1 MINNLRDLGGIKAQ
15 DGRILKRG
23 VFARS
28 ALLNNVTPQDR
39 DMLYN
44 DMGIRLVVDLRTD
57 SETYKRPNSE
67 IPGIAYFHVPMIKE
81 NDENP
86 DTPSMS
92 EIKKRIASS
101 APDDEKIALIPD
113 MGKLYINMLR
123 NAFSKTNYL
132 TLLKELTEFKGG
144 GVLYHCTSGKDR
156 TGMVTAGLLIML
168 GAGREAIMEDYM
180 KSRES
185 SIIESEHMYS
195 KIKNMGGSDKLAAA
209 VANFS
214 IVRECFMEGFLTEI
228 EAQCGSL
235 EKFGEALVGL
245 SGEDLK
251 RFRNR
256 VLE

>member
-1 MINNLRDLGGIKAQ
+1 MINNFRDLGGIKTR

-28 ALLNNVTPQDR
+28 ALLNNVTAEDH

-57 SETYKRPNSE
+57 SEICKRPDSE
-67 IPGIAYFHVPMIKE
+67 MPGIAYFHIPMIKE

-86 DTPSMS
+86 DAPSMS
-92 EIKKRIASS
+92 EIKKRIASD

-123 NAFSKTNYL
+123 NSFSKTNYL
-132 TLLKELTEFKGG
+132 MLLKGLTEFKGG

-156 TGMVTAGLLIML
+156 TGMITAGLLIML
-168 GAGREAIMEDYM
+168 DASREAIMEDYM

-185 SIIESEHMYS
+185 SIIESEHMYR
-195 KIKNMGGSDKLAAA
+195 KIKNMGGSDRLAAA
-209 VANFS
+209 VADFS
-214 IVRECFMEGFLTEI
+214 VVRECFMEGFLAEI

-235 EKFGEALVGL
+235 KNFGEVLVGL
-245 SGEDLK
+245 SDEDLK
-251 RFRNR
+251 QFRNR